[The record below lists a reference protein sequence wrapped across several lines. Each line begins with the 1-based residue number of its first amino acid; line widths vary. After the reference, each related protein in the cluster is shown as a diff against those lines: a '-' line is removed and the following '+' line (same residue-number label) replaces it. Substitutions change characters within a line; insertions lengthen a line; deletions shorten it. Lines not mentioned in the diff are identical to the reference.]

1 MAYDVH
7 IVRTDGWLDAAKDP
21 VTKQDVD
28 ELIASDPEL
37 AWSNEDWV
45 DMRDGRGKKV
55 TRYFM
60 ILWRGQ
66 ACFWWYRDQIKC
78 AGPSQEQV
86 GKMVEM
92 AVKLKVNVFG
102 DDGEA
107 YRPGTWQAV
116 YRGELRE

>member
-7 IVRTDGWLDAAKDP
+7 IVRTDDWLDAAKDP

-28 ELIASDPEL
+28 ELIASDPDL
-37 AWSNEDWV
+37 AWSTEDWV

-60 ILWRGQ
+60 ILWKGQ
-66 ACFWWYRDQIKC
+66 PCFWWYRDQIKC
-78 AGPSQEQV
+78 AGPSEEQV

-92 AVKLKVNVFG
+92 AATLTANVLG

-107 YRPGTWQAV
+107 YRPATWRAM